1 MKNNTMYT
9 LAQKSVCFYNWLLK
23 RYGLRMEVAR
33 EGRLVTR
40 EMAYDAV
47 DDNTSRIEFDKYED
61 YTRYR
66 TLELVVEEIRKKY
79 SPEELSCFCVAEAG
93 VFKGDFAW
101 IINEKFPEC
110 EMFLYDT
117 FEGFEKKD
125 ILDEFNHSFTEEGKL
140 KRLNGHFGN
149 LAGSPEKRIEAVM
162 SKLKYKDTCHLRKGY
177 FPDSA
182 NDEKEKRWIFVS
194 LDMDLYQPMKAG
206 LFYFWPNIVDGGFI
220 FVHDYNNKDFWGI
233 KEAVSEL
240 EKEFGR
246 IYRIPISDQGGTI
259 ILCK

>member
-1 MKNNTMYT
+1 MDIIR
-9 LAQKSVCFYNWLLK
+9 LAQKSASFHNRLLK
-23 RYGLRMEVAR
+23 RYKLRMEMVR
-33 EGRLVTR
+33 KGTMVVR
-40 EMAYDAV
+40 EMAYDAI
-47 DDNTSRIEFDKYED
+47 DDSSLRSEFKKYED

-66 TLELVVEEIRKKY
+66 TFELVADEIRKKY

-101 IINEKFPEC
+101 IINEKFHEC

-117 FEGFEKKD
+117 FEGFNKND
-125 ILDEFNHSFTEEGKL
+125 LMDEIDHSFTEE
-140 KRLNGHFGN
+140 KRLNGHSRWY
-149 LAGSPEKRIEAVM
+149 GSPAESPEQRIEAVK
-162 SKLKYKDTCHLRKGY
+162 SKLKYKDKCHIRKGY

-182 NDEKEKRWIFVS
+182 NEEKEKRWIFVS

-206 LFYFWPNIVDGGFI
+206 LFYFWPKMVEGGVI
-220 FVHDYNNKDFWGI
+220 FVHDYNNRDFGGI
-233 KEAVSEL
+233 KEAVSEA

-246 IYRIPISDQGGTI
+246 IYKIPVSDQGGTL